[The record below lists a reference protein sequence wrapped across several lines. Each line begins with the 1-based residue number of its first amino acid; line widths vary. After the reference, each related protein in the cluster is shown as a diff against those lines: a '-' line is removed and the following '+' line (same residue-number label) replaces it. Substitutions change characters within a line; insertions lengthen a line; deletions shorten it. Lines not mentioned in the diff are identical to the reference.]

1 MTKQFKYDEIG
12 YWSEVKLAIIRE
24 YAAAYSRILAA
35 QAAIRRHVYIDA
47 FAGAGK
53 HVSKRTG
60 EFVPGSPLNALLVQP
75 PFREIHLVDLHGGK
89 TDELRKLVGD
99 RKDVHV
105 HEGDANKVLL
115 EKAFPR
121 CLYEDFSRGL
131 CLLDPYKLNVNWNVL
146 KTAGRMKTVEVF
158 YNFMIMDANMNVL
171 WKNPEKVDKRQATRM
186 DAVWGDRS
194 WREAAYRKE
203 PGLFGDIEEK
213 TGNEEVAE
221 AFRKRLQDVAGFA
234 YVPKP
239 MPMRNEQGAVV
250 YYLFFASP
258 NRTGA
263 GIVEDIF
270 EKYRTKGV
278 K

>member
-1 MTKQFKYDEIG
+1 MKAFKYDEIG
-12 YWSEVKLAIIRE
+12 YWSEIKLHIVQE
-24 YAAAYSRILAA
+24 YAAAYSKILAA
-35 QAAIRRHVYIDA
+35 QAAIKRHVYIDA

-60 EFVPGSPLNALLVQP
+60 EFVAGSPLNALLVKP
-75 PFREIHLVDLHGGK
+75 PFSEIHLVDLHGGK
-89 TDELRKLVGD
+89 AAELRKLVD
-99 RKDVHV
+99 DHKDVHV
-105 HEGDANKVLL
+105 HEEDANKVLL
-115 EKAFPR
+115 DKVFPR
-121 CLYEDFSRGL
+121 CRYEDFSRGL

-146 KTAGRMKTVEVF
+146 ETAGRMKTIEVF

-171 WKNPEKVDKRQATRM
+171 WKNPEKVDAKQAARM
-186 DAVWGDRS
+186 DAVWGDHS

-213 TGNEEVAE
+213 AGNEEVTE
-221 AFRKRLQDVAGFA
+221 AFRKRLQNVAGFA
-234 YVPKP
+234 YVPQP
-239 MPMRNEQGAVV
+239 IPMRNDQGSIV

-263 GIVEDIF
+263 GIVKSIF
-270 EKYRTKGV
+270 ENYRGKGS

>member
-1 MTKQFKYDEIG
+1 MKAFKYDEIG
-12 YWSEVKLAIIRE
+12 YWSEIKLHIVQE
-24 YAAAYSRILAA
+24 YAAAYSKILAA
-35 QAAIRRHVYIDA
+35 QAAIKRHVYIDA

-60 EFVPGSPLNALLVQP
+60 EFVAGSPLNALLVKP
-75 PFREIHLVDLHGGK
+75 PFSEIHLVDLHGGK
-89 TDELRKLVGD
+89 AAELRKLVGD
-99 RKDVHV
+99 HKDVHI
-105 HEGDANKVLL
+105 HEEDANKVLL
-115 EKAFPR
+115 DKVFPR
-121 CLYEDFSRGL
+121 CRYEDFSRGL

-146 KTAGRMKTVEVF
+146 ETAGRMKTIEVF

-171 WKNPEKVDKRQATRM
+171 WKNPEKVDAKQAARM
-186 DAVWGDRS
+186 DAVWGDHS

-213 TGNEEVAE
+213 AGNEEVTE

-234 YVPKP
+234 YVPQP
-239 MPMRNEQGAVV
+239 IPMRNDQGSIV

-263 GIVEDIF
+263 GIVKSIF
-270 EKYRTKGV
+270 EKYRGKGA

>member
-1 MTKQFKYDEIG
+1 MKAFKYDEIG
-12 YWSEVKLAIIRE
+12 YWSEIKLHIVRE
-24 YAAAYSRILAA
+24 YASAYSKILAA
-35 QAAIRRHVYIDA
+35 QSAIKRHVYIDA

-60 EFVPGSPLNALLVQP
+60 EFVAGSPLNALEVEP
-75 PFREIHLVDLHGGK
+75 PFSEIHLVDLHGGK
-89 TDELRKLVGD
+89 ADELRKLVGD

-105 HEGDANKVLL
+105 HEGDANTVLL

-121 CLYEDFSRGL
+121 CRYGDFSRGL

-146 KTAGRMKTVEVF
+146 ETAGRMKSVEVF

-171 WKNPEKVDKRQATRM
+171 WKNPDKVDAKQAARM

-203 PGLFGDIEEK
+203 AGLFGEMEEK
-213 TGNEEVAE
+213 AGNEEVAE

-234 YVPKP
+234 YVPQP
-239 MPMRNEQGAVV
+239 IPMRNDQGAIV

-263 GIVEDIF
+263 GIVKAIF
-270 EKYRTKGV
+270 EKYRSKGA

>member
-1 MTKQFKYDEIG
+1 MKAFKYDEIG
-12 YWSEVKLAIIRE
+12 YWSEIKLHIVQE
-24 YAAAYSRILAA
+24 YAAAYSKILAA
-35 QAAIRRHVYIDA
+35 QAAIKRHVYIDA

-60 EFVPGSPLNALLVQP
+60 EFVAGSPLNALLVKP
-75 PFREIHLVDLHGGK
+75 PFSEIHLVDLHGGK
-89 TDELRKLVGD
+89 AAELRKLVD
-99 RKDVHV
+99 DHKDVHV
-105 HEGDANKVLL
+105 HEEDADKVLL
-115 EKAFPR
+115 DKVFPR
-121 CLYEDFSRGL
+121 CRYEDFSRGL

-146 KTAGRMKTVEVF
+146 ETAGRMKTIEVF

-171 WKNPEKVDKRQATRM
+171 WKNPEKVDAKQAARM
-186 DAVWGDRS
+186 DAVWGDHS

-213 TGNEEVAE
+213 AGNEEVTE
-221 AFRKRLQDVAGFA
+221 AFRKRLQNVAGFA
-234 YVPKP
+234 YVPQP
-239 MPMRNEQGAVV
+239 IPMRNDQGSIV

-263 GIVEDIF
+263 GIVKSIF
-270 EKYRTKGV
+270 ENYRGKGS